1 MDRAKMSETGG
12 DGGDGDSRRRTA
24 ASMDSSSKGLR
35 LCLTPAVMIAV
46 FVGLTRG
53 RIYMGHEG
61 DGLVFFIL
69 FFISLL
75 LAGGLRE
82 EGEGEKRG
90 GGSGWTYG
98 VVDYS
103 FDGNENPE
111 RCRHDERCE
120 V

>member
-24 ASMDSSSKGLR
+24 ASMDSSSNGLR
-35 LCLTPAVMIAV
+35 LCLTPAVVIAV

-53 RIYMGHEG
+53 RIYVAMRGW
-61 DGLVFFIL
+61 VSFYFYFL
-69 FFISLL
+69 FLCCWQRRV
-75 LAGGLRE
+75 RE
-82 EGEGEKRG
+82 RKG

-111 RCRHDERCE
+111 RRRHDEDVRSN
-120 V
+120 